1 MKTWKKHLE
10 MSSFYMYVPKITKSQ
25 SYDVCFLRYR
35 VYQTE
40 IWWDMVHNGQ
50 TDRHIEVGAPTTY
63 NTQKTYLSLPKNLTL
78 LTFGKLLIVFSTKV
92 NLFCLLYS
100 TTQMCCCLP
109 DTAKLFAK
117 NFFENSDLE
126 FLPFTSLIWNWS
138 ETDLKLSWNCIVF
151 M

>member
-1 MKTWKKHLE
+1 M
-10 MSSFYMYVPKITKSQ
+10 V
-25 SYDVCFLRYR
+25 RYGA
-35 VYQTE
+35 Q
-40 IWWDMVHNGQ
+40 W

-78 LTFGKLLIVFSTKV
+78 LTFDKLLIVFSTKA

-109 DTAKLFAK
+109 DRAKLFAK

-126 FLPFTSLIWNWS
+126 FLPFTSLI
-138 ETDLKLSWNCIVF
+138 
-151 M
+151 